1 MIFVDDHSRFTWLYP
16 LEKKSEIFICF
27 LKFQKLVENQFGRK
41 IKIFQCDGG
50 GEFSSNAFLGHIQS
64 CGSELHVLCP
74 GTPEQNGVAEQ
85 KHWHIVETRLTMLF
99 RVNMPLFI

>member
-27 LKFQKLVENQFGRK
+27 LKFQKLVENQFGQK

-50 GEFSSNAFLGHIQS
+50 GEFSSNAFVGHIQS
-64 CGSELHVLCP
+64 CGSELHVSCP
-74 GTPEQNGVAEQ
+74 GTPEQNGVAER

-99 RVNMPLFI
+99 HVNMPLFI